1 MRARLWLAGLTVVGV
16 GVVLSA
22 RGAVIPVKAV
32 AGADQAAA
40 AGQMSGRWTAK
51 TQPEWKGNDVVPR
64 LQLSLRTGDDRDH
77 WGFGV
82 PIAELTDLP
91 GAAREG
97 TVTEARF
104 TLTREA
110 GAFRFTGSFDR
121 GQGAG
126 TFAFLPNFA
135 YVTGMAQLGYR
146 ILPTGQLMRLAVLDV
161 TTAFT
166 RDLRDAGQT
175 SLTLEDL
182 TRMKIHGATGAV
194 VRGFRAAGLDGLA
207 PDDVVRLR
215 IHGVTTEF
223 IAGLTSRNY
232 TGLTA
237 DDYTRMR
244 IHGVTLAEID
254 ALSTAGLR
262 GLSADDLVRFRI
274 HTVRPEFIR
283 EMRALGFTNADEDDF
298 VKMRIHKVDAA
309 FVREA
314 RADGLQV
321 TTADDAVDLA
331 IHGRRS
337 RKR

>member
-1 MRARLWLAGLTVVGV
+1 MRARLWLAGLTAVGV

-22 RGAVIPVKAV
+22 RGAVIPVTPLAV
-32 AGADQAAA
+32 ADQTA
-40 AGQMSGRWTAK
+40 AGGQVSGRWTAK
-51 TQPEWKGNDVVPR
+51 THPEWKGNDVVPR
-64 LQLSLRTGDDRDH
+64 LQLSLRTGDERDH

-97 TVTEARF
+97 TVTGARF

-110 GAFRFTGSFDR
+110 GVFRFTGSFDR

-126 TFAFLPNFA
+126 TFAFLPSA
-135 YVTGMAQLGYR
+135 GYVTAMAGLGYR
-146 ILPTGQLMRLAVLDV
+146 DLPREQLMRLAVLDV

-175 SLTLEDL
+175 NLALEDL

-194 VRGFRAAGLDGLA
+194 VRGFQAAGLGALA

-223 IAGLTSRNY
+223 IAGLKSRNY

-237 DDYTRMR
+237 DDFTRMR
-244 IHGVTLAEID
+244 IHGVTLDEID
-254 ALSTAGLR
+254 ALGAAGLR

-274 HTVRPEFIR
+274 HKVRPEFIR
-283 EMRALGFTNADEDDF
+283 KMRALGFTNADEDDF
-298 VKMRIHKVDAA
+298 VKMSIHRVDPA

-331 IHGRRS
+331 IHGRRW

>member
-1 MRARLWLAGLTVVGV
+1 MRGRLWLAGLAVAIVAVVLTGRATVVP
-16 GVVLSA
+16 A
-22 RGAVIPVKAV
+22 API
-32 AGADQAAA
+32 AGAGQG
-40 AGQMSGRWTAK
+40 AGTSQVSGSWTAK
-51 TQPEWKGNDVVPR
+51 THPEWKGDDVVPR
-64 LQLSLRTGDDRDH
+64 VQLSLRTVEDRDH

-97 TVTEARF
+97 VVRDARF

-110 GAFRFTGSFDR
+110 GTFRFTGSFDG

-126 TFAFLPNFA
+126 TFVFSPGGG
-135 YVTGMAQLGYR
+135 YVSAMAQFGYR
-146 ILPTGQLMRLAVLDV
+146 NLSTEQLMRLAVLDV
-161 TTAFT
+161 TSAFT
-166 RDLRDAGQT
+166 RDLRDAGQAN
-175 SLTLEDL
+175 LALDDL
-182 TRMKIHGATGAV
+182 TRMKIHGVTGAV
-194 VRGFRAAGLDGLA
+194 VRGFGAAGIGALA
-207 PDDVVRLR
+207 PDDLVRLR

-223 IAGLTSRNY
+223 IAGLKARHY

-244 IHGVTLAEID
+244 IHGVTLDEID
-254 ALSTAGLR
+254 ALGAAGVR

-274 HTVRPEFIR
+274 HKVRPEFIR
-283 EMRALGFTNADEDDF
+283 EMRALGFANADEDDF

-321 TTADDAVDLA
+321 TTVDDAVDLA
-331 IHGRRS
+331 IHGRRW